1 MSVAVAFGFRVSGK
15 LAPLAVKPVPESDD
29 ESIVTAAFPVEDSV
43 SVCVTAL
50 LTATSPK
57 STLLALRF
65 RVEIE
70 ELSCSV
76 VASATPPA
84 LAVNVA
90 DSFEVTGEAFAVKFV
105 LLAPAGTI
113 TEAGT
118 LTRGL
123 LLARLTANPPLSAV
137 AFNVT
142 VQLSAT
148 EPVIVEL
155 VQVTP
160 FNTGTPV
167 PLSPTTVELPLE
179 ELLATE
185 SCPAAAPEAEG
196 SNCTL
201 IAIVWP
207 GARVVGR
214 LAPEIEKP
222 VPDSDAALT
231 VTGMVPVDERTT
243 GCETGEFTGTLPK
256 ATLVVLM
263 PRIPKAASS

>member
-1 MSVAVAFGFRVSGK
+1 MSVAVAFGFKVSGK

-43 SVCVTAL
+43 SVCVSAL

-57 STLLALRF
+57 LTLVALTF
-65 RVEIE
+65 KVEIE
-70 ELSCSV
+70 EPSCSV
-76 VASATPPA
+76 VVSATPPA

-90 DSFEVTGEAFAVKFV
+90 DSFEVTGEAFAVKFA
-105 LLAPAGTI
+105 LLAPAATI
-113 TEAGT
+113 TEPGT
-118 LTRGL
+118 LTSEL
-123 LLARLTANPPLSAV
+123 LLARLTANPPLRAA

-155 VQVTP
+155 AQVTP
-160 FNTGTPV
+160 LNTGTPV
-167 PLSPTTVELPLE
+167 PLSPTTIELPLE
-179 ELLATE
+179 ELLARE
-185 SCPAAAPEAEG
+185 SCPDVAPEAAG

-201 IAIVWP
+201 RVTVWP
-207 GARVVGR
+207 GARVIGR
-214 LAPEIEKP
+214 LAPVIEKP

-231 VTGMVPVDERTT
+231 VTGTVPVEERTT

-256 ATLVVLM
+256 ATLEVLM
-263 PRIPKAASS
+263 PRICKAASN

>member
-1 MSVAVAFGFRVSGK
+1 
-15 LAPLAVKPVPESDD
+15 
-29 ESIVTAAFPVEDSV
+29 
-43 SVCVTAL
+43 
-50 LTATSPK
+50 
-57 STLLALRF
+57 
-65 RVEIE
+65 
-70 ELSCSV
+70 V
-76 VASATPPA
+76 VACATPPA

-90 DSFEVTGEAFAVKFV
+90 DWGEVTGEAFATKFV

-123 LLARLTANPPLSAV
+123 LLVRPTANPPLRAV

-155 VQVTP
+155 AQVTP
-160 FNTGTPV
+160 LNTGTPV
-167 PLSPTTVELPLE
+167 PLSPTTIELPLE
-179 ELLATE
+179 ELLVRE
-185 SCPAAAPEAEG
+185 SCPAAAPEAVG
-196 SNCTL
+196 SNFTL

-207 GARVVGR
+207 GARVIGR
-214 LAPEIEKP
+214 VAPEIEKP

-231 VTGMVPVDERTT
+231 VTATVPVEERTT
-243 GCETGEFTGTLPK
+243 DCAAGEFTGTLPK

>member
-1 MSVAVAFGFRVSGK
+1 V
-15 LAPLAVKPVPESDD
+15 AVKPVPESD
-29 ESIVTAAFPVEDSV
+29 EELIVTAAFPVEDTV
-43 SVCVTAL
+43 NVCVSAL

-57 STLLALRF
+57 LILLALRF
-65 RVEIE
+65 RVDIE
-70 ELSCSV
+70 EPSSSV
-76 VASATPPA
+76 IAFEAPPA

-90 DSFEVTGEAFAVKFV
+90 DWAEVTGEAFAVKFV

-123 LLARLTANPPLSAV
+123 LLARPTTNPPLRAV

-148 EPVIVEL
+148 EPVIDEL
-155 VQVTP
+155 AQVTP
-160 FNTGTPV
+160 VNTGTPV

-179 ELLATE
+179 ELLARE
-185 SCPAAAPEAEG
+185 ICPAAAPEAVG

-201 IAIVWP
+201 SVAVWP
-207 GARVVGR
+207 GASVIGR

-231 VTGMVPVDERTT
+231 VTGTVPVEERTT
-243 GCETGEFTGTLPK
+243 DCEAGEFTGTFPK
-256 ATLVVLM
+256 ATLEVLT

>member
-1 MSVAVAFGFRVSGK
+1 

-57 STLLALRF
+57 LTLLALTF
-65 RVEIE
+65 RVDIE
-70 ELSCSV
+70 ELSSSV

-90 DSFEVTGEAFAVKFV
+90 DSFEVTGEAFAMKFA
-105 LLAPAGTI
+105 LFAPAATV
-113 TEAGT
+113 TEPGT
-118 LTRGL
+118 LTSEL
-123 LLARLTANPPLSAV
+123 LLARLTANPPLRAA

-155 VQVTP
+155 AQATP
-160 FNTGTPV
+160 LNTGTPV
-167 PLSPTTVELPLE
+167 PLRPTTVELPPE
-179 ELLATE
+179 ELLARE
-185 SCPAAAPEAEG
+185 SCPAVAPEAVG

-201 IAIVWP
+201 SAIVWP
-207 GARVVGR
+207 GASVIGR

-231 VTGMVPVDERTT
+231 VTGTVPVEDRIT
-243 GCETGEFTGTLPK
+243 GCETGESTGTLPK
-256 ATLVVLM
+256 ATLVVLT